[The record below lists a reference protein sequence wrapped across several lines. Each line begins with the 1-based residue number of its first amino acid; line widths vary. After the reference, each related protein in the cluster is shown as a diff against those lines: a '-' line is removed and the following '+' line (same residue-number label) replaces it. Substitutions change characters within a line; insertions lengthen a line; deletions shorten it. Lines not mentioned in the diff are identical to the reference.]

1 MYNSERLIKAIGD
14 IDPGKVEK
22 TSYAFGYM
30 NAGRKQAATHVRAR
44 KVLMIAAIVAML
56 LAFGISAYAVAFGG
70 IGDLW
75 PKTNYE
81 HRAFPAEAAE
91 KIESRDEVAQT
102 EDWTCRIVE
111 TYCDDSKLILTASV
125 TCNDRY
131 IPVATDADGDLPAS
145 YFGFDYDGTLSEYA
159 AKKDKELVLINLG
172 INDEKIGVISASVHF
187 ENVSE
192 HELLI
197 MYSAEKIGRFDSI
210 ETTCVV
216 IAHVAGTEEPERIDL
231 PLVLQAGSAKTVGVY
246 TPVDPDAIPGIHA
259 GEAVLTETPLGLS
272 IQYPIEITDMEA
284 YYNVMFFNG
293 EEINFRGQGALG
305 FTAEDGTEYARLTM
319 GEGQANDT
327 LTMHYYDWDKQ
338 LVGDLVFQRK

>member
-22 TSYAFGYM
+22 MSYALGYM
-30 NAGRKQAATHVRAR
+30 KAGRKQAATHVRAK

-81 HRAFPAEAAE
+81 HRTFPAKAAE

-111 TYCDDSKLILTASV
+111 TYCDDSKLILTARV

-131 IPVATDADGDLPAS
+131 IPVATDADGNLPAS
-145 YFGFDYDGTLSEYA
+145 YCGFDYDGTLSEYA
-159 AKKDKELVLINLG
+159 AKKDKELLLMNLG
-172 INDEKIGVISASVHF
+172 INDEKVGVVSASVHF
-187 ENVSE
+187 ENASE

-197 MYSAEKIGRFDSI
+197 MYSAEKSGQFDSI
-210 ETTCVV
+210 ETTCAV
-216 IAHVAGTEEPERIDL
+216 IAHVAGTEEPERIEL
-231 PLVLQAGSAKTVGVY
+231 PLSLQAGSAKILGVY
-246 TPVDPDAIPGIHA
+246 TPIDPDAIPGIHA

-272 IQYPIEITDMEA
+272 IQYPI
-284 YYNVMFFNG
+284 
-293 EEINFRGQGALG
+293 
-305 FTAEDGTEYARLTM
+305 
-319 GEGQANDT
+319 
-327 LTMHYYDWDKQ
+327 
-338 LVGDLVFQRK
+338 

>member
-1 MYNSERLIKAIGD
+1 MYNSERLIKAIGE

-22 TSYAFGYM
+22 TSYALGYM
-30 NAGRKQAATHVRAR
+30 KAGRKQAVAHVRAK
-44 KVLMIAAIVAML
+44 KVLMIAAVATML

-145 YFGFDYDGTLSEYA
+145 NCGFDYDGTLSEYA
-159 AKKDKELVLINLG
+159 AKKDKELLLMNLG
-172 INDEKIGVISASVHF
+172 INDEKAGVDSASVHF

-197 MYSAEKIGRFDSI
+197 MYSAEKSRQFDSI
-210 ETTCVV
+210 ETSCVV
-216 IAHVAGTEEPERIDL
+216 IAHAAGTEEPERVEL
-231 PLVLQAGSAKTVGVY
+231 PLVLQAGSAKTLGVY
-246 TPVDPDAIPGIHA
+246 TPIPGIHA

-272 IQYPIEITDMEA
+272 IQYPIEITDIKA
-284 YYNVMFFNG
+284 YYDVMFFNG
-293 EEINFRGQGALG
+293 EEIDFRGRGAMG
-305 FTAEDGTEYARLTM
+305 FTAEDGTEYAWLTM
-319 GEGQANDT
+319 GEGQARDT
-327 LTMHYYDWDKQ
+327 LTILYYDWDKQ